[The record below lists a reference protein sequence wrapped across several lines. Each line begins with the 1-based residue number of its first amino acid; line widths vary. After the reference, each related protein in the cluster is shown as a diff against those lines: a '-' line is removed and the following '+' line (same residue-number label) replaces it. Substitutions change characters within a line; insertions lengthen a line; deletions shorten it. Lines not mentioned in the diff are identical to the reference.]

1 MGALLMM
8 GQLAGKPSATRTPP
22 LRLAR
27 RMLWPGALLY
37 GVILVAAILNVIPFV
52 WMVSTSLKTLQHVF
66 AYPPEWLPNPFEW
79 SNYPAALRVVNP
91 RVFLNSAI
99 VTVGI
104 VVLQGLVTT
113 MGGFAFARLRFPFR
127 EQLFLLYLGT
137 LLIPAQ
143 VTLIPAYILI
153 VNLGWVNTY
162 QAIIVPTVAH
172 GAFGTFLFRQFFLR
186 IPDEYYEAARLDG
199 ANFWQQFWTLTL
211 PLSRPVLSA
220 YGIITF
226 LNAWKLYLWPLIVV
240 RSPQMKV
247 VPMAI
252 AELSGT
258 AGENRAVMMAAVTL
272 SVLPL
277 FVLWV
282 VAQKWI
288 IQGIASSGVK
298 G

>member
-1 MGALLMM
+1 MTRNPLITALL
-8 GQLAGKPSATRTPP
+8 L
-22 LRLAR
+22 
-27 RMLWPGALLY
+27 
-37 GVILVAAILNVIPFV
+37 AILIGAALINLVPFL
-52 WMVSTSLKTLQHVF
+52 WMVSTSLKPLSKVF
-66 AYPPEWLPNPFEW
+66 AYPPEWIPHPIKW
-79 SNYPAALRVVNP
+79 SNYPNAIRIVNG

-99 VTVGI
+99 VTCGI
-104 VVLQGLVTT
+104 VLLQGLVTT

-127 EQLFLLYLGT
+127 DQLFLLYLGT

-143 VTLIPAYILI
+143 VTLIPAYIVI
-153 VNLGWVNTY
+153 VHLHWVNTY
-162 QAIIVPTVAH
+162 QGIIIPTVAH

-199 ANFWQQFWTLTL
+199 ANYWQQFWTLTL

-220 YGIITF
+220 YGILTF

-258 AGENRAVMMAAVTL
+258 AGEDRAVMMAAVAL
-272 SVLPL
+272 SILPL
-277 FVLWV
+277 LLLWI

-288 IQGIASSGVK
+288 IQGIASTGLK

>member
-1 MGALLMM
+1 ML
-8 GQLAGKPSATRTPP
+8 GQLSGKSAATPASPS
-22 LRLAR
+22 RLLHR
-27 RMLWPGALLY
+27 KVWPAALLY
-37 GVILVAAILNVIPFV
+37 GVILLAAILNVIPFV

-66 AYPPEWLPNPFEW
+66 AYPPEWIPNPFQW
-79 SNYPAALRVVNP
+79 SNYPDALRIVNP
-91 RVFLNSAI
+91 RIFLNSAI
-99 VTVGI
+99 VTIGI
-104 VVLQGLVTT
+104 VALQGLVTT

-127 EQLFLLYLGT
+127 EQLFLIYLGT

-143 VTLIPAYILI
+143 VTLIPAYILV

-162 QAIIVPTVAH
+162 QAIIIPTVAH

-186 IPDEYYEAARLDG
+186 IPEEYYEAARLDG

-240 RSPQMKV
+240 RSPEMKV

>member
-1 MGALLMM
+1 MI
-8 GQLAGKPSATRTPP
+8 GQLATKPAPARKPPATRPI
-22 LRLAR
+22 LRA
-27 RMLWPGALLY
+27 LWPGALLY
-37 GVILVAAILNVIPFV
+37 GVILAAAVLNIIPFL
-52 WMVSTSLKTLQHVF
+52 WMLSTSLKTLQNVF
-66 AYPPEWLPNPFEW
+66 AYPPEWIPNPFEW
-79 SNYPAALRVVNP
+79 ANYPAALRVVNP

-99 VTVGI
+99 ITVGI
-104 VVLQGLVTT
+104 VLLQGIVTT
-113 MGGFAFARLRFPFR
+113 MGGFAFARIRFPFR
-127 EQLFLLYLGT
+127 EQLFLVYLGT
-137 LLIPAQ
+137 MLIPAQ
-143 VTLIPAYILI
+143 VTLIPTYLVV

-162 QAIIVPTVAH
+162 QGIILPIVAD

-199 ANFWQQFWTLTL
+199 ANLWQQFWTLTL
-211 PLSRPVLSA
+211 PLSRPILSA

-226 LNAWKLYLWPLIVV
+226 LTAWKLYLWPLIVV
-240 RSPQMKV
+240 RSPDMKV
-247 VPMAI
+247 LPIAI
-252 AELSGT
+252 AQLSGT

-282 VAQKWI
+282 VAQRWI

>member
-1 MGALLMM
+1 MFGRMTRNPLITALL
-8 GQLAGKPSATRTPP
+8 L
-22 LRLAR
+22 
-27 RMLWPGALLY
+27 
-37 GVILVAAILNVIPFV
+37 AILIGAALINLVPFL
-52 WMVSTSLKTLQHVF
+52 WMVSTSLKPLSKVF
-66 AYPPEWLPNPFEW
+66 AYPPEWIPHPIKW
-79 SNYPAALRVVNP
+79 SNYPNAIRIVNG

-99 VTVGI
+99 VTCGI
-104 VVLQGLVTT
+104 VLLQGLVTT

-127 EQLFLLYLGT
+127 DQLFLLYLGT

-143 VTLIPAYILI
+143 VTLIPAYIVI
-153 VNLGWVNTY
+153 VHLHWVNTY
-162 QAIIVPTVAH
+162 QGIIIPTVAH

-199 ANFWQQFWTLTL
+199 ANYWQQFWTLTL

-258 AGENRAVMMAAVTL
+258 AGEDRAVMMAAVAL
-272 SVLPL
+272 SILPL
-277 FVLWV
+277 LLLWI

-288 IQGIASSGVK
+288 IQGIASTGLK

>member
-1 MGALLMM
+1 VGALLMI
-8 GQLAGKPSATRTPP
+8 GKITQNP
-22 LRLAR
+22 LRST
-27 RMLWPGALLY
+27 LLY
-37 GVILVAAILNVIPFV
+37 AVLLAAAVLNIIPFL
-52 WMVSTSLKTLQHVF
+52 WMISTSLKTLPHVF
-66 AYPPEWLPNPFEW
+66 AYPPEWIPNPVEW
-79 SNYPAALRVVNP
+79 RNYPAALKVVNP

-104 VVLQGLVTT
+104 VFFQGLVTT

-127 EQLFLLYLGT
+127 EQLFLVYLGT

-143 VTLIPAYILI
+143 VTLIPSYIVV

-172 GAFGTFLFRQFFLR
+172 GAFGTFLFRQFFMR
-186 IPDEYYEAARLDG
+186 IPDEYYEAAKLDG
-199 ANFWQQFWTLTL
+199 ANYWQQFWRLTL

-226 LNAWKLYLWPLIVV
+226 LNAWKFYLWPLIVV

-258 AGENRAVMMAAVTL
+258 AGENRAVMMAAVAL
-272 SVLPL
+272 SILPL
-277 FVLWV
+277 FILWL

>member
-1 MGALLMM
+1 MI
-8 GQLAGKPSATRTPP
+8 GKITQNP
-22 LRLAR
+22 LRST
-27 RMLWPGALLY
+27 LLY
-37 GVILVAAILNVIPFV
+37 AVLLAAAVLNIIPFL
-52 WMVSTSLKTLQHVF
+52 WMISTSLKTLPHVF
-66 AYPPEWLPNPFEW
+66 AYPPEWIPNPVEW
-79 SNYPAALRVVNP
+79 RNYPAALKVVNP

-104 VVLQGLVTT
+104 VFFQGLVTT

-127 EQLFLLYLGT
+127 EQLFLVYLGT

-143 VTLIPAYILI
+143 VTLIPSYIVV

-172 GAFGTFLFRQFFLR
+172 GAFGTFLFRQFFMR
-186 IPDEYYEAARLDG
+186 IPDEYYEAAKLDG
-199 ANFWQQFWTLTL
+199 ANYWQQFWRLTL

-247 VPMAI
+247 LPMAI

-258 AGENRAVMMAAVTL
+258 AGENRAVMMAAVAL
-272 SVLPL
+272 SILPL
-277 FVLWV
+277 FILWL

>member
-1 MGALLMM
+1 MFGRMTRNPLITALL
-8 GQLAGKPSATRTPP
+8 L
-22 LRLAR
+22 
-27 RMLWPGALLY
+27 
-37 GVILVAAILNVIPFV
+37 AILIGAALINLVPFL
-52 WMVSTSLKTLQHVF
+52 WMVSTSLKPLSKVF
-66 AYPPEWLPNPFEW
+66 AYPPEWIPHPIKW
-79 SNYPAALRVVNP
+79 SNYPNAIRIVNG

-99 VTVGI
+99 VTCGI
-104 VVLQGLVTT
+104 VLLQGLVTT

-127 EQLFLLYLGT
+127 DQLFLLYLGT

-143 VTLIPAYILI
+143 VTLIPAYIVI
-153 VNLGWVNTY
+153 VHLHWVNTY
-162 QAIIVPTVAH
+162 QGIIIPTVAH
-172 GAFGTFLFRQFFLR
+172 GAFGTFFFRQFFLR

-199 ANFWQQFWTLTL
+199 ANYWQQFWTLTL

-220 YGIITF
+220 YGILTF

-258 AGENRAVMMAAVTL
+258 AGEDRAVMMAAVAL
-272 SVLPL
+272 SILPL
-277 FVLWV
+277 LLLWI

-288 IQGIASSGVK
+288 IQGIASTGLK

>member
-1 MGALLMM
+1 MM
-8 GQLAGKPSATRTPP
+8 GQMTRKPAATRPAV
-22 LRLAR
+22 RK
-27 RMLWPGALLY
+27 LWPGVLLY
-37 GVILVAAILNVIPFV
+37 GLILAAAILNIIPFL
-52 WMVSTSLKTLQHVF
+52 WMLSTSLKTLQNVF
-66 AYPPEWLPNPFEW
+66 AYPPEWIPNPFEW
-79 SNYPAALRVVNP
+79 ANYPAALRVVNP

-99 VTVGI
+99 VTIGI
-104 VVLQGLVTT
+104 VLLQGTVTT

-127 EQLFLLYLGT
+127 DQLFLVYLGT
-137 LLIPAQ
+137 MLIPAQ
-143 VTLIPAYILI
+143 VTLIPTYLVV

-162 QAIIVPTVAH
+162 QGLILPIVAD

-186 IPDEYYEAARLDG
+186 IPDEYYEAAKLDG
-199 ANFWQQFWTLTL
+199 ANLWQQFWTLTL
-211 PLSRPVLSA
+211 PLSRPILSA

-226 LNAWKLYLWPLIVV
+226 LTAWKLYLWPLIVV

-247 VPMAI
+247 VPIAI
-252 AELSGT
+252 AQLSGT

>member
-1 MGALLMM
+1 MFGRMTRNPLITALL
-8 GQLAGKPSATRTPP
+8 L
-22 LRLAR
+22 
-27 RMLWPGALLY
+27 
-37 GVILVAAILNVIPFV
+37 AILIGAALINLVPFL
-52 WMVSTSLKTLQHVF
+52 WMVSTSLKPLSKVF
-66 AYPPEWLPNPFEW
+66 AYPPEWIPHPIKW
-79 SNYPAALRVVNP
+79 SNYPNAIRIVNG

-99 VTVGI
+99 VTCGI
-104 VVLQGLVTT
+104 VLLQGLVTT

-127 EQLFLLYLGT
+127 DQLFLLYLGT

-143 VTLIPAYILI
+143 VTLIPAYIVI
-153 VNLGWVNTY
+153 VHLHWVNTY
-162 QAIIVPTVAH
+162 QGIIIPTVAH

-199 ANFWQQFWTLTL
+199 ANYWQQFWTLTL

-220 YGIITF
+220 YGILTF

-258 AGENRAVMMAAVTL
+258 AGEDRAVMMAAVAL
-272 SVLPL
+272 SILPL
-277 FVLWV
+277 LLLWI

-288 IQGIASSGVK
+288 IQGIASTGLK